1 MEQLIYGISKGMQQ
15 DKENTFCPGCMHS
28 TAHKIITEVLEEM
41 DMLGKSVIVLPVGC
55 AVNSHTYFNFDM
67 IGCLHGRASAV
78 AVGLKVAQPDKLIF
92 SYQGDGDAAGIG
104 LNETFYAANR
114 GDPITVIMINNQIY
128 GMTGG
133 QMSPCTLVGQKATTA
148 IYGRDPNKVGYPVHL
163 PEILATLPATGYV
176 ARFALN
182 NPKNILAAK
191 RGIRK
196 AFELQLNKKAYSYIE
211 LLSACPTNW
220 NCAPELGPKWM
231 EEKVFPIFPVGEF
244 KVPEEV

>member
-1 MEQLIYGISKGMQQ
+1 MEKLVYGISEGMQQ
-15 DKENTFCPGCMHS
+15 ENENTFCPGCMHS
-28 TAHKIITEVLEEM
+28 TAHKIITEVLDEM
-41 DMLGKSVIVLPVGC
+41 NMRGKSVIVLPVGC

-67 IGCLHGRASAV
+67 IGCLHGRAAAV
-78 AVGLKVAQPDKLIF
+78 AVGLKCAQPDKLIF

-104 LNETFYAANR
+104 MNETFYAANR

-148 IYGRDPNKVGYPVHL
+148 VKGRNPEKVGYPVHL
-163 PEILATLPATGYV
+163 PEILAGLPATSYV

-191 RGIRK
+191 KGIKK
-196 AFELQLNKKAYSYIE
+196 AFTLQMEKKAYSYIE
-211 LLSACPTNW
+211 LLAACPTNW
-220 NCAPELGPKWM
+220 GISPELGPKWM
-231 EEKVFPIFPVGEF
+231 EEKVFPVFPTGEF
-244 KVPEEV
+244 KLPKED

>member
-1 MEQLIYGISKGMQQ
+1 MEELIYGINKGIQQ
-15 DKENTFCPGCMHS
+15 DKANTFCPGCMHS
-28 TAHKIITEVLEEM
+28 TAHKIITEVLDEM

-67 IGCLHGRASAV
+67 IGCLHGRAAAV
-78 AVGLKVAQPDKLIF
+78 AVGLKHAQKDKLIF
-92 SYQGDGDAAGIG
+92 AYQGDGDAAGIG
-104 LNETFYAANR
+104 LSETFYAANR

-148 IYGRDPNKVGYPVHL
+148 VYGRDPDKVGFPVHI

-182 NPKNILAAK
+182 NPQNILKAK
-191 RGIRK
+191 KGIRK
-196 AFELQLNKKAYSYIE
+196 AFELQLNEKKYSFIE

-220 NCAPELGPKWM
+220 NVPPKEGPMWM

-244 KVPEEV
+244 KVPEEA